1 MTAAQSTLSYRPIEQ
16 EMEQSYIDY
25 AMSVIVGR
33 ALPDVRDGLK
43 PVQRRILYAMGQMG
57 LRSSRPHRK
66 AARVVGEVLGRLHP
80 HGEGAVYDALVR
92 MAQDFSL
99 RYPLIDGQGNF
110 GSTDGDP
117 PAAMRY
123 CVTGETRIAT
133 PNGTIRIDSIVPDAK
148 PGSDNPIEFEVF
160 DRQNRPVRASMLFH
174 SGEHPTL
181 RLRTREGY
189 EITGTGN
196 HPVLCLANVVG
207 VPIPQWKTL
216 AEIRAG
222 DRVFVHRTPRPAG
235 ENLIEPDRTLGF
247 LLGAFVAEGWVG
259 ETRAGF
265 NNVDKEFFDAVVSA
279 FDVIVGGPRYT
290 YHRTIKSGSTLFEL
304 DVHNL
309 SALRRSPLAE
319 LIGKK
324 SAAKLIPES
333 VWRAGMEAKRAF
345 LQSLFTGD
353 GSSSLLP
360 RNTIQVSY
368 STYSERLAH
377 DVQLLLLQFG
387 VVSRISRSQ
396 RGEVKVV
403 ITNRR
408 DARLFAGNVGF
419 LGAKQRKLE
428 RDLSTIPEQ
437 SRALSSDHVPY
448 MAEYIRAESNSR
460 GADRDWLQ
468 RHNVDRV
475 ERWAG
480 GGTAILERIVSDEV
494 RSVVEPLVTG
504 EYYYAEVA
512 SIEEAGRQSVYS
524 LRVDSVDHAFLTD
537 GFVSHNTECRLA
549 PAAEEL
555 LQDLEKE
562 TVDFQ
567 DNFDATME
575 EPIVLPGKLPN
586 LLVNGASGI
595 AVGMS
600 TNLPPHNL
608 REVVDALVYMIAN
621 PKATPTQLEA
631 IVQGPDFPTG
641 GIITGR
647 EGILQAYRTGRGLV
661 RVRGRVKVEDLP
673 REKKALVITEIP
685 YQVNKASLV
694 ETIASLV
701 RKKKIDGIVDLR
713 DESDREGVRV
723 VIELRRDVH
732 EQVILNQLYAHT
744 PLQTTFGIIN
754 VALVNGRPRRL
765 TLRKMLQEFL
775 TFREEVV
782 RRRTRFD
789 LRKAEGRIHIVEGLL
804 TALKR
809 LDRVIALIR
818 ASENQ
823 GDAQKALRTKLKL
836 TPRQAK
842 AVLEM
847 RLQRLTALEGR
858 TLGEEQKSLR
868 EVIDSLRSILRSRK
882 QRFAL
887 IEEDLLE
894 LKEKY
899 GDDRRTQIEEA
910 APDLEMA
917 DLIPNERVV
926 VMVSHTG
933 YIKRQDL
940 EDYRQQ
946 KRGGVGLVGMETK
959 EEDYVVDLF
968 VTNTHN
974 YILFFT
980 NRGWVYWLRAWQV
993 PRGSRHARG
1002 RPIVNLLPRLV
1013 EGERIAARVEVEN
1026 FEASKYLLFAT
1037 RNGQVKKTSLAAFGN
1052 PRAPG
1057 IWAIKLREGD
1067 ELVEVKRCEPK
1078 DEIILATKLGKAV
1091 RFNGAEVR
1099 STARNTQGVRG
1110 ARLREGDVVVSMALV
1125 SADSTLLTVT
1135 EGGYGKSTTVRNYRK
1150 TRRGAMGVINIKRIE
1165 RIGPVVAVRE
1175 VAQEDEILVTTEAGM
1190 IIRFPVQDVR
1200 VMGRSTMGVRVMR
1213 LREGDRVQALA
1224 KLALTEA

>member
-1 MTAAQSTLSYRPIEQ
+1 MTAAQSTVSYRPIEQ

-43 PVQRRILYAMGQMG
+43 PVQRRILFAMGQMG
-57 LRSSRPHRK
+57 LRSNRPHRK

-123 CVTGETRIAT
+123 
-133 PNGTIRIDSIVPDAK
+133 
-148 PGSDNPIEFEVF
+148 
-160 DRQNRPVRASMLFH
+160 
-174 SGEHPTL
+174 
-181 RLRTREGY
+181 
-189 EITGTGN
+189 
-196 HPVLCLANVVG
+196 
-207 VPIPQWKTL
+207 
-216 AEIRAG
+216 
-222 DRVFVHRTPRPAG
+222 
-235 ENLIEPDRTLGF
+235 
-247 LLGAFVAEGWVG
+247 
-259 ETRAGF
+259 
-265 NNVDKEFFDAVVSA
+265 
-279 FDVIVGGPRYT
+279 
-290 YHRTIKSGSTLFEL
+290 
-304 DVHNL
+304 
-309 SALRRSPLAE
+309 
-319 LIGKK
+319 
-324 SAAKLIPES
+324 
-333 VWRAGMEAKRAF
+333 
-345 LQSLFTGD
+345 
-353 GSSSLLP
+353 
-360 RNTIQVSY
+360 
-368 STYSERLAH
+368 
-377 DVQLLLLQFG
+377 
-387 VVSRISRSQ
+387 
-396 RGEVKVV
+396 
-403 ITNRR
+403 
-408 DARLFAGNVGF
+408 
-419 LGAKQRKLE
+419 
-428 RDLSTIPEQ
+428 
-437 SRALSSDHVPY
+437 
-448 MAEYIRAESNSR
+448 
-460 GADRDWLQ
+460 
-468 RHNVDRV
+468 
-475 ERWAG
+475 
-480 GGTAILERIVSDEV
+480 
-494 RSVVEPLVTG
+494 
-504 EYYYAEVA
+504 
-512 SIEEAGRQSVYS
+512 
-524 LRVDSVDHAFLTD
+524 
-537 GFVSHNTECRLA
+537 TECRLA
-549 PAAEEL
+549 APAEEL

-575 EPIVLPGKLPN
+575 EPDVLPGKLPN

-608 REVVDALVYMIAN
+608 REVVDALVLLIAN

-694 ETIASLV
+694 ETIARLV
-701 RKKKIDGIVDLR
+701 RKKKIDGITDLR
-713 DESDREGVRV
+713 DESDREGLRV

-754 VALVNGRPRRL
+754 VALVKGRPRHL

-789 LRKAEGRIHIVEGLL
+789 LRKAEARVHIVEGLL
-804 TALKR
+804 TALER

-823 GDAQKALRTKLKL
+823 GDAQKALTTTLKL

-847 RLQRLTALEGR
+847 RLQRLTALENR

-868 EVIDSLRSILRSRK
+868 EEIDGLRSILRSRE

-887 IEEDLLE
+887 IEEELLE

-899 GDDRRTQIEEA
+899 GDDRRTEIEDA

-926 VMVSHTG
+926 ILVSHTG
-933 YIKRQDL
+933 YIKRQSL

-993 PRGSRHARG
+993 ARGSRHARG

-1067 ELVEVKRCEPK
+1067 ELVEVKRCQPK

-1091 RFNGAEVR
+1091 RFNEAEVR
-1099 STARNTQGVRG
+1099 PTARNTQGVRG

-1150 TRRGAMGVINIKRIE
+1150 THRGAMGVINIKRIE
-1165 RIGPVVAVRE
+1165 QIGPVVAVRE

-1224 KLALTEA
+1224 KLALPEA